1 MSEISPDALS
11 LEDASIESPP
21 IQQAPET
28 VVQETDDSE
37 PEGAVDVQG
46 RRMVDVSVLAAERR
60 RVREATEKAIRESL
74 AREHEPIKQKAD
86 EADRLRQALSET
98 QPYIDHLRRHPE
110 LLQAPKPTPLEEQIT
125 DEEAIAEARDLEL
138 YNQQTGQPDI
148 ARAKRIIARRRTET
162 QSAAQQAAQAAVGPI
177 TSQTA
182 QQTSRQNFVTMA
194 TRRDAQNQPLV
205 DAKVLADFWAQLPPE
220 LTQHPEVGEL
230 ILDAA
235 IGKSY
240 RTKGRVQAPERPPVV
255 SEPAGGRSGPGYQ
268 MDKMAKNLA
277 QHAGISDKAF
287 SERAKTYVPGEVN
300 VIGD

>member
-1 MSEISPDALS
+1 VSDISPDALS
-11 LEDASIESPP
+11 LEDAVIESPP

-28 VVQETDDSE
+28 TVQETDDSE

-148 ARAKRIIARRRTET
+148 VRAKRIIARRRAET

-205 DAKVLADFWAQLPPE
+205 DAKVLAEFWAQLPPE

-255 SEPAGGRSGPGYQ
+255 SEPAGGRSGPVYQ

-300 VIGD
+300 LLE